1 MITDPKERKDTG
13 TMAVRFEEISSNLL
27 KLRQLSPDQMGAWD
41 NFTSLY
47 QKDEVLSERHKEL
60 TAVALSVSVRCEWGI
75 ATHIKRAI
83 QLGTTNQEIIEAAW
97 VAVLMGGG
105 PTLMYAQRVL
115 QALDE
120 FQDISDEELVIRS
133 QAQLSILDEYK
144 KLYWHLIDYVRH
156 TCNEVENLVNNS
168 EARWKLAHNI
178 AENDSKILTRLV
190 TKEIERRGWA

>member
-1 MITDPKERKDTG
+1 MITNPKEMKETRI
-13 TMAVRFEEISSNLL
+13 MSVRFEEVTSNLL

-47 QKDEVLSERHKEL
+47 KTNEVLSERHKEL
-60 TAVALSVSVRCEWGI
+60 TAVALSVSARCEWGI
-75 ATHIKRAI
+75 ASHIKSAI
-83 QLGTTNQEIIEAAW
+83 QLGATNQEIIEAAW
-97 VAVLMGGG
+97 IAVLMGGG

-120 FQDISDEELVIRS
+120 FQDISDEELVIRA

-144 KLYWHLIDYVRH
+144 KLYWHLIDYVRQ
-156 TCNEVENLVNNS
+156 TCNEVENLVNS
-168 EARWKLAHNI
+168 SDARWKLAHNI

-190 TKEIERRGWA
+190 KKEIERRGWA

>member
-1 MITDPKERKDTG
+1 MISDPKERNETG
-13 TMAVRFEEISSNLL
+13 IMSVRFEEVSSNLL

-41 NFTSLY
+41 DFTSLY
-47 QKDEVLSERHKEL
+47 KKDAVLSERHKEL
-60 TAVALSVSVRCEWGI
+60 TAVALSVGAKCEWGI

-83 QLGTTNQEIIEAAW
+83 QLGATNQEIIEASW

-105 PTLMYAQRVL
+105 PTLMFAQRVL
-115 QALDE
+115 QALE
-120 FQDISDEELVIRS
+120 ELQDISDEELVIRS

-156 TCNEVENLVNNS
+156 TCNEVESLVHHS
-168 EARWKLAHNI
+168 DARWKLAHNI

>member
-1 MITDPKERKDTG
+1 MVTNPKERKEMG
-13 TMAVRFEEISSNLL
+13 TMSVRFEEVTSTLL
-27 KLRQLSPDQMGAWD
+27 KLRQLSPDKMGAWD
-41 NFTSLY
+41 TFTSLY
-47 QKDEVLSERHKEL
+47 EKDEVLSERHKEL
-60 TAVALSVSVRCEWGI
+60 TAIALSVCVRCEWGI

-83 QLGTTNQEIIEAAW
+83 HLGATNQEIIEASW
-97 VAVLMGGG
+97 IAVLMGGG

-115 QALDE
+115 EALDE

-156 TCNEVENLVNNS
+156 TCNEVETLVSKND
-168 EARWKLAHNI
+168 ARWKLAHNI
-178 AENDSKILTRLV
+178 AENDGKILTRLV

>member
-1 MITDPKERKDTG
+1 MS
-13 TMAVRFEEISSNLL
+13 VRFEEVSSNLL

-41 NFTSLY
+41 KFTSLY
-47 QKDEVLSERHKEL
+47 QKEEVLSYRHKEL
-60 TAVALSVSVRCEWGI
+60 TAIALAVNIRCEWCI
-75 ATHIKRAI
+75 ATHVKNAI
-83 QLGTTNQEIIEAAW
+83 QSGATNQEIIEAAW
-97 VAVLMGGG
+97 IAVLMGGG

-156 TCNEVENLVNNS
+156 TCNEVEKLVNNS
-168 EARWKLAHNI
+168 DARWKLAHNI

-190 TKEIERRGWA
+190 TKEIERKGWA

>member
-1 MITDPKERKDTG
+1 MITNPKERKETG
-13 TMAVRFEEISSNLL
+13 TMSVKFEEISSNLQ

-60 TAVALSVSVRCEWGI
+60 TAIALSVNSRCEWGI

-97 VAVLMGGG
+97 IAVLMGGG

-115 QALDE
+115 QALEE